1 MVELLRR
8 LVSGQRLLRD
18 FARFGGAT
26 GAAWLVPVVILLVMF
41 VGLAATTQ
49 VVAPYVVYTFF

>member
-8 LVSGQRLLRD
+8 LLSGQRLLRQ
-18 FARFGGAT
+18 FAKFGSAT
-26 GAAWLVPVVILLVMF
+26 GAAWLVPVVILLVLF
-41 VGLAATTQ
+41 VGMAATTQ